1 MKQTLGEKI
10 GNIFLGLFLILLCAV
25 TLYPFVNSFLLS
37 VSPLGLDLSIGLEK
51 SLGRMNWNAWRGIV
65 GSSYMWRGFYNSVIR
80 TVLGTA
86 IAVTLMSM
94 MAYPL
99 SKKEF
104 VGCKFFNTLIV
115 ISMTVGAGMIPSY
128 ILMKNLRL
136 MDTLAVLVLPGAIA
150 PFSVIILRNFFT
162 SIPDSMAESAK
173 IDGANDFLIF
183 FKIILPLSLPSV
195 ATITLWCAV
204 GHWNSWFDVVLYINS
219 REKYLL
225 PAILRELVVNNS
237 VDKSFQETAGG
248 AIVPNTESMQAAAT
262 LFTTIPILIVYP
274 FLQKHFAKG
283 VMVGAVKG

>member
-80 TVLGTA
+80 TALGTA

>member
-1 MKQTLGEKI
+1 MKQTFGEKV
-10 GNIFLGLFLILLCAV
+10 GNVFLGIFLILLCAV
-25 TLYPFVNSFLLS
+25 TLYPFIHSFLMS
-37 VSPLGLDLSIGLEK
+37 ISPLGMDFSIGLEK
-51 SLGRMNWNAWRGIV
+51 ALSRMNFNAWRGIV
-65 GSSYMWRGFYNSVIR
+65 GSSYMWRGFYNSAVR

-86 IAVTLMSM
+86 LSVMLMSM

-99 SKKEF
+99 SKREF

-115 ISMTVGAGMIPSY
+115 ISMMISAGMIPNY
-128 ILMKNLRL
+128 ILMTNLHL
-136 MDTLAVLVLPGAIA
+136 MDTLWVLILPGAIA

-162 SIPDSMAESAK
+162 SLPESLAESAK

-183 FKIILPLSLPSV
+183 FKIVLPLSLPSV
-195 ATITLWCAV
+195 ATITLWSAV
-204 GHWNSWFDVVLYINS
+204 GNWNSWFDVVLYINS

-225 PAILRELVVNNS
+225 PAILRELVVDSS
-237 VDKSFQETAGG
+237 VDQSFQESAGG
-248 AIVPNTESMQAAAT
+248 AILPNTESMQAAAT

>member
-25 TLYPFVNSFLLS
+25 TLYPFIHSFLLS

-65 GSSYMWRGFYNSVIR
+65 GSSYMWRGFYNSVVR

-128 ILMKNLRL
+128 ILMKNLHL